1 MNNITTALDD
11 LKKAV
16 AALKLPADPNAK
28 KRLSSVAK
36 IDEITRLCAALEN
49 AIQQHISA
57 SEQDDYQQVV
67 TLWHDYAKL
76 RRRDPNARPEYQAD
90 IGLYVC
96 DDVKLG
102 GDLKVAITNLKRE
115 LGHE

>member
-16 AALKLPADPNAK
+16 AALKLPTDPNAK
-28 KRLSSVAK
+28 QRLSSIVK
-36 IDEITRLCAALEN
+36 IAEIQSLCVKVEN
-49 AIQQHISA
+49 AINQHISA

-90 IGLYVC
+90 IGVYVC

-102 GDLKVAITNLKRE
+102 GTLKVAISNLQQE